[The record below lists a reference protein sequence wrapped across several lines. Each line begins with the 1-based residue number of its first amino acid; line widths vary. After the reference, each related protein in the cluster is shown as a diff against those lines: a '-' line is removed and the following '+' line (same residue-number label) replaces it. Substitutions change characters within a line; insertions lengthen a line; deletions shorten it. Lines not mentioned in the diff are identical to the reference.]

1 MGLYYPRN
9 SDLYTNRSLIE
20 IMVAFKIARVIS
32 SRGKRTVAL
41 ALVIILVN
49 ILSGT
54 TYLYVGL
61 PRIIVTIIV
70 SSSSRN
76 KLMKL

>member
-1 MGLYYPRN
+1 M
-9 SDLYTNRSLIE
+9 
-20 IMVAFKIARVIS
+20 S
-32 SRGKRTVAL
+32 SRDKRTVAL
-41 ALVIILVN
+41 ALVTILVN

-54 TYLYVGL
+54 TYLYVEL

-76 KLMKL
+76 KLIKL

>member
-9 SDLYTNRSLIE
+9 NDLYTNRSLIG
-20 IMVAFKIARVIS
+20 ITVAFKTARVIS
-32 SRGKRTVAL
+32 SRGKRTVTL
-41 ALVIILVN
+41 ALVTILVN

-54 TYLYVGL
+54 TYLYVEL

-76 KLMKL
+76 KPIKL